1 MPWLTGAAP
10 ERAFG
15 DFTKGEATDANARR
29 ANYAEAMDVPEYK
42 FINNTLS
49 NRRQWSKQLLR
60 LGVAIAASPLIATA
74 QTEKTKVQLVVDDV
88 SSLVHLPLMLAQH
101 LGYFKNEGLLVD
113 MVEQAWNPGESNMSA
128 GVMAWSVPFEQ
139 ILRANQKEMTW
150 TSLVQT
156 GRTPQL
162 ALGINKKTMP
172 VFKGLKDLE
181 HKKIGVQA
189 LDSFAQHCADYILL
203 QAGIS
208 LSSVTYVPLGQ
219 SANAIQSVR
228 SGQVD
233 AICYSD
239 PLISFL
245 EKKGEIGVVRNLRSM
260 RDTSRVFSGLVPGH
274 SLCVPAQFTAKQPR
288 TCQAL
293 VNGVMRAVKWLR
305 TAGPSDLL
313 HHMTDNSYM
322 SDRAIYLH
330 AVDNM
335 RDSFTVDGLLT
346 PDATASTLRFQ
357 RTLDTKISIRRNFA
371 AASHTNEFVFQA
383 KKKFNF

>member
-1 MPWLTGAAP
+1 MPWSTGAAP
-10 ERAFG
+10 DRAFG

-29 ANYAEAMDVPEYK
+29 ANYAEAMDVPEHK
-42 FINNTLS
+42 FSNNALS
-49 NRRQWSKQLLR
+49 HRRQWSKQLL
-60 LGVAIAASPLIATA
+60 GVVAAIANSPFTATA
-74 QTEKTKVQLVVDDV
+74 QTEKTKVQLMVDDV
-88 SSLVHLPLMLAQH
+88 SSLVHLPVLLAQH
-101 LGYFKNEGLLVD
+101 LGYFKNEGLQVD
-113 MVEQAWNPGESNMSA
+113 IVEQAWSPNESNLSA
-128 GVMAWSVPFEQ
+128 GATAWSLAFEQ
-139 ILRANQKEMTW
+139 ILRANHKEITW

-172 VFKGLKDLE
+172 VFKGLKDIE
-181 HKKIGVQA
+181 HKKIGVQE
-189 LDSFAQHCADYILL
+189 LDSFSQYCSDYMLL

-208 LSSVTYVPLGQ
+208 LSRVTYVPLGQ
-219 SANAIQSVR
+219 GVNAIQSVR
-228 SGQVD
+228 AGQVD

-245 EKKGEIGVVRNLRSM
+245 EKKGDIGVVRNLRSV
-260 RDTSRVFSGLVPGH
+260 RETSRVFSALVPGH
-274 SLCVPAQFTAKQPR
+274 SLCVPAQFLAKQPR

-313 HHMTDNSYM
+313 HNMTDNSYM

-335 RDSFTVDGLLT
+335 RDSFAVDGTLT
-346 PDATASTLRFQ
+346 PDAIASTLRLQ
-357 RTLDTKISIRRNFA
+357 RTLDPTMSIQKRFA

-383 KKKFNF
+383 KKKFNI